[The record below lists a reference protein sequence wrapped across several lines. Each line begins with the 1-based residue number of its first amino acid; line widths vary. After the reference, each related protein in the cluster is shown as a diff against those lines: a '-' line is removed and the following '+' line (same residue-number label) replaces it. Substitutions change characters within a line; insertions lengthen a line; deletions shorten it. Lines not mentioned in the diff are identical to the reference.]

1 MAGPV
6 EVPTVG
12 LPSVYDDDGA
22 EREGDEED
30 EALVRCHGSR
40 THATRVGPPLLARFL
55 GGVEVTARHYL
66 EPSSLVLPPCLA
78 RRVALRYR
86 PLV

>member
-1 MAGPV
+1 VPPWDAAPSVAGPL

-40 THATRVGPPLLARFL
+40 THATRVGPPLL
-55 GGVEVTARHYL
+55 
-66 EPSSLVLPPCLA
+66 LVGRGDGTPLP
-78 RRVALRYR
+78 
-86 PLV
+86 